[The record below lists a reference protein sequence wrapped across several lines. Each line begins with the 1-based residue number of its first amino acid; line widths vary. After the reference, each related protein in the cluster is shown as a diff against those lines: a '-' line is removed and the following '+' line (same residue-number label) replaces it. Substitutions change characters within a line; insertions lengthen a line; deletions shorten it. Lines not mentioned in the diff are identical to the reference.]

1 MISLTSSPG
10 FYLVGPNRPVYIRPM
25 QTALHIAALVNQLK
39 VEIAGGRIVST
50 GFYKKVRTALIIVK
64 KDSHRA
70 ALAFVYHPAGSG
82 CFCVPASKI
91 KLETTE
97 KPWPIFGLDGADIIE
112 IVHPALD
119 RIFELVVR
127 HQGEV
132 RRVVFEAL
140 GPNGNLWLLDR
151 SGGRQAT
158 LRNRKYVVGERYEP
172 PEIGDRLNPYQITG
186 EQLIEWLGPK
196 IDRSPLAAL
205 KGGLLGFDDT
215 MTREALSRAGLPV
228 SELGS
233 LDDQQANALA
243 GAVRDIAQRFT
254 ESHSAY
260 LYIVQGGAEVYPFKL
275 VSVEA
280 QPDRFKTLS
289 LATME
294 MVARRQVTV
303 VETDEEKR
311 LLRAVAAAIKRQQR
325 LIKNVESDLEKAAGF
340 ERYKR
345 LGELLQ
351 LNRDRMKKGMTS
363 IEVEDVFSEPHPK
376 VVIELDPA
384 LSPNENVDD
393 YFRRH
398 RKGRES
404 LDLLKRRL
412 EIVTGELDSLDRM
425 RDELEADFETARNR
439 YQAELTSLLPREAD
453 KREIQPRLPY
463 REARLSTGLTV
474 FIGRAGADNDRT
486 TFEFAKPYELWFHA
500 QQCAGSHVVMKFP
513 NKSFQPSKRE
523 IEETAAI
530 AAWHS
535 KARHDSLV
543 PVAYAERRH
552 VRKPRKAKPGLVT
565 VEREKSV
572 MVVPQKERSSG
583 D

>member
-1 MISLTSSPG
+1 MP
-10 FYLVGPNRPVYIRPM
+10 
-25 QTALHIAALVNQLK
+25 TALHIAALVNQLK
-39 VEIAGGRIVST
+39 AEIAAGRIVST
-50 GFYKKVRTALIIVK
+50 KFYKKLRTALFIVK
-64 KDSHRA
+64 KDSHRT

-82 CFCVPASKI
+82 CFCVPAPKI

-97 KPWPIFGLDGADIIE
+97 KPWPIFGLDGADVVE

-119 RIFELVVR
+119 RIFELVLR
-127 HQGEV
+127 HEGEV
-132 RRVVFEAL
+132 RRVVFEVL

-151 SGGRQAT
+151 SGGKQAT

-172 PEIGDRLNPYQITG
+172 PEIGDRISPYEITG
-186 EQLIEWLGPK
+186 ERLLARLGPK
-196 IDRSPLAAL
+196 IDRSPMAAL

-215 MTREALSRAGLPV
+215 MTREVLSRAGLPV

-233 LDDQQANALA
+233 LNHEQAAMLA
-243 GAVRDIAQRFT
+243 RAVRDIAQRFT

-260 LYIVQGGAEVYPFKL
+260 LYSIRGGVEVYPFKL

-303 VETDEEKR
+303 IETDEEKR
-311 LLRAVAAAIKRQQR
+311 LLKAVAAAIKRQQR
-325 LIKNVESDLEKAAGF
+325 LIKNVESDLGKAADF
-340 ERYKR
+340 EQYKH

-351 LNRDRMKKGMTS
+351 VNRNRLKKGMTS
-363 IEVEDVFSEPHPK
+363 IEVEDVLSESPQR
-376 VVIELDPA
+376 VVIELNPA
-384 LSPNENVDD
+384 LSPHDNIDD

-412 EIVTGELDSLDRM
+412 EIVTGELDSLYRIQ
-425 RDELEADFETARNR
+425 DELGADFETARNR

-453 KREIQPRLPY
+453 RREIRPRLPY

-474 FIGRAGADNDRT
+474 FIGRAGTDNDRT

-500 QQCAGSHVVMKFP
+500 QQCPGSHVVMKFP

-543 PVAYAERRH
+543 PVAYAERRR